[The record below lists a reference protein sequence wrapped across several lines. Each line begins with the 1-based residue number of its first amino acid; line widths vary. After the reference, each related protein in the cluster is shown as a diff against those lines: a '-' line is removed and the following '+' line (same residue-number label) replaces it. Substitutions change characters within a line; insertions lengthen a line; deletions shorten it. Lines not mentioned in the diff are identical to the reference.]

1 MTAGMPHQLDSRV
14 RQVLARGTVIPAHP
28 LALNANRHLD
38 ERRQRALSRYYI
50 AAGAGGL
57 AVGVHTTQ
65 FSIRELQIGLFKPV
79 LQLAAEEMDRADSS
93 RSEPLIRIGGACGD
107 TAQALREA
115 NLLHDLGYHACLLS
129 LAAVKDAND
138 SELIA
143 HCRAVAEVIPLIGFY
158 LQPAVGGRVLSY
170 DFWRK
175 LAEVERVI
183 AIKIAPFNRY
193 RTLDVMRAIAESGRE
208 IALYTGND
216 DNIVMDLLTPYPFR
230 VNGETIE
237 RRIVGGLLGHWSVW
251 TRRAV
256 DLLNECHSAALG
268 GGSIPGS
275 LLRRSIEVTDC
286 NAAFFDAPHQF
297 AGCIAGLHEV
307 LRRQGLLQGTW
318 CLDPKETLSPGQC
331 AEIDRVYS
339 AYPHLNDDEF
349 VRTHLEQWLKP

>member
-28 LALNANRHLD
+28 LALNANRRLD

-65 FSIRELQIGLFKPV
+65 FAIREAQIGLLKPV

-129 LAAVKDAND
+129 LAAVKDGDD
-138 SELIA
+138 SELVA
-143 HCRAVAEVIPLIGFY
+143 HCRAVGEVMPLIGFY

-170 DFWRK
+170 EFWRK
-175 LAEVERVI
+175 LADIESVI

-193 RTLDVMRAIAESGRE
+193 QTLDVMRAVAESGRD

-216 DNIVMDLLTPYPFR
+216 DNIVMDLLTPYGFR
-230 VNGETIE
+230 VNGEARE

-256 DLLNECHSAALG
+256 DLLTECHSAALD

-286 NAAFFDAPHQF
+286 NAAFFDARHQF

-318 CLDPKETLSPGQC
+318 CLNPDETLSPGQS
-331 AEIDRVYS
+331 AEIDRVYN

-349 VRTHLEQWLKP
+349 VCTHLEQWLKP